1 MWAINFGKYR
11 KGRRAQIQM
20 YHNPSPT
27 PAPVP
32 APVFPAPR
40 QNSSWLWQ
48 RSWGLG
54 GEYCP
59 KPRIPEKHKNNT
71 PQRWSQINKSCLQ
84 GMTARQEEQ
93 MYPSSYPG
101 GRQRYPSW
109 TANCV
114 QHHEHFTPHRH
125 KASLILHLI
134 QLSMSTVTKHIS
146 IYSLP
151 PFISSHAQ
159 KLNWLLN
166 KESSATLITEK
177 NHRKL
182 FLPGSSNWAQLH
194 LENDTKP
201 KDNHIIHLT
210 KATKYI
216 IAGC

>member
-1 MWAINFGKYR
+1 MAL
-11 KGRRAQIQM
+11 ADE
-20 YHNPSPT
+20 
-27 PAPVP
+27 
-32 APVFPAPR
+32 
-40 QNSSWLWQ
+40 
-48 RSWGLG
+48 WGLG

-59 KPRIPEKHKNNT
+59 KPQIPGKHKNNT
-71 PQRWSQINKSCLQ
+71 TQRWSQINKSCLQ
-84 GMTARQEEQ
+84 GMTERQGEQ

-114 QHHEHFTPHRH
+114 QHHEHFTPHRQ

-151 PFISSHAQ
+151 PFISSHMQ

-166 KESSATLITEK
+166 KESAAALITEK
-177 NHRKL
+177 NHGKL
-182 FLPGSSNWAQLH
+182 ILPRSLKWAWLH
-194 LENDTKP
+194 LENFMKP
-201 KDNHIIHLT
+201 KDSRIIHLT

-216 IAGC
+216 ATRVHI